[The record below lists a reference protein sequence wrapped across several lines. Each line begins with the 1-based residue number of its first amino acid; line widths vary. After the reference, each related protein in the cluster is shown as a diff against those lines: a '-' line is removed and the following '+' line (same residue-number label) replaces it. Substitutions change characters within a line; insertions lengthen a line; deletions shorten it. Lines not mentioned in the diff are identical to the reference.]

1 MTVTTIQPVRKQV
14 TVQASQQTAF
24 DVFTAGMG
32 RWWNPSHHLTEKPFS
47 DIVIEPRPGGRW
59 FERDA
64 DGAEC
69 VWGTVLSF
77 DPPERVV
84 LGWQLDSSWEY
95 DATVLTEVEVRFV
108 AEGPGTT
115 RVELEHRNLERMGER
130 AAEVRDA
137 LDATGGWAGL
147 LDLFAAAV

>member
-1 MTVTTIQPVRKQV
+1 
-14 TVQASQQTAF
+14 
-24 DVFTAGMG
+24 
-32 RWWNPSHHLTEKPFS
+32 
-47 DIVIEPRPGGRW
+47 
-59 FERDA
+59 
-64 DGAEC
+64 
-69 VWGTVLSF
+69 
-77 DPPERVV
+77 VV